1 MPITKVFEN
10 ETQGYVDDF
19 NDDITSVIREDLLGS
34 AGMPLSVQVV
44 GRPWMDEAVLG
55 VMKTLS

>member
-1 MPITKVFEN
+1 M
-10 ETQGYVDDF
+10 DDF
-19 NDDITSVIREDLLGS
+19 NDDITSVIREDMLCS

-55 VMKTLS
+55 VMKALS